1 MCDVPVF
8 SDVNGINL
16 FTILSV
22 FISFSIPSFILF
34 SLYDT
39 SILLS
44 TKQNDESGIIYI
56 TILYNNLKK
65 DEELTE
71 FYNNFFEKINSN
83 VKVIIR
89 SYPTLDYLIIGNH
102 PMKYEKYE
110 ELIESTIVY
119 DKCGLT
125 NLRKERAKYF
135 YISHDKKLFDVVT
148 YNPPIIEKI
157 LKRYE

>member
-1 MCDVPVF
+1 M
-8 SDVNGINL
+8 
-16 FTILSV
+16 
-22 FISFSIPSFILF
+22 
-34 SLYDT
+34 
-39 SILLS
+39 
-44 TKQNDESGIIYI
+44 
-56 TILYNNLKK
+56 KK